1 MIPTARLQDVAAA
14 FESALSAHF
23 QCSFTPKDE
32 STLHLAIA
40 DAFDVVSMGQAKAQE
55 LATLVHLDLPRLALP
70 TGDDYLGE
78 FTTTIANTVAT
89 PRNWTAPDNAAD
101 RIATGAHEVVHVTQ
115 HQKGVDAGWWP
126 KVVSHSVL
134 YLCSVATDDAA
145 EYLGKVEA
153 DAYATTEAVRVWMGF
168 ARRPMADIV
177 ASLRRSY
184 AIRPAGAVAAEGVLR
199 SHFAAM
205 DDGGRPNVAVCGW
218 SLDWLAANAPD
229 LQGLVA

>member
-126 KVVSHSVL
+126 KVGSHSVL

-145 EYLGKVEA
+145 ALPVPTLRPVLDLNDAEA
-153 DAYATTEAVRVWMGF
+153 IAQ
-168 ARRPMADIV
+168 
-177 ASLRRSY
+177 
-184 AIRPAGAVAAEGVLR
+184 
-199 SHFAAM
+199 
-205 DDGGRPNVAVCGW
+205 
-218 SLDWLAANAPD
+218 WLIDNGQRFDYDPERYP
-229 LQGLVA
+229 LHV